1 MSEQEPI
8 QSVRGVH
15 DILPDDQRKWQFIR
29 RELNTTARL
38 FGFSRI
44 DVPVIEYAELFDRS
58 IGTET
63 DIVSKELFLVSQKE
77 GQTGSLMA
85 LRPEFTAGIVRAY
98 IQHGFRSKPQ
108 PVRLYTH
115 GSLFRYDRPQ
125 KGRYREH
132 TQFGAEIL
140 GAKSAAD
147 DAWIIYLGWRFLQ
160 RLGLKDVQIQ
170 INSLGSKLSQEQYV
184 KKVQKYFMP
193 FKEQLSPTDQ
203 RRLEL
208 NPLRLID
215 SKDEVIQQHLED
227 APQSL
232 DSLDKE
238 SKEFFSQLLGY
249 LDEYNVSYNLNPRIV
264 RGLDY
269 YTHTAFEITV
279 ENETGQQGSLGGG
292 GRYDGLAEQIGSV
305 NVSGVGLGIGLDRV
319 MNELVK
325 QHTKVPAMQHGCDLY
340 LIHLSKRG
348 RRKAQEILEL
358 LHNGGFVT
366 LHSPDR
372 PGLRSQLKQAD
383 KLQARYAIII
393 GETEA
398 KSNICILRDMKSGIQ
413 EDILYTD
420 LVSTLTDRLRNGRSA
435 RLLH

>member
-1 MSEQEPI
+1 MSEQESI
-8 QSVRGVH
+8 QSIRGVH

-29 RELNTTARL
+29 RELNTSARL
-38 FGFSRI
+38 MGFSRI

-58 IGTET
+58 IGKET
-63 DIVSKELFLVSQKE
+63 DIVSKELFLVSQKAGQE
-77 GQTGSLMA
+77 GALMA
-85 LRPEFTAGIVRAY
+85 LRPEFTASIVRAY
-98 IQHGFRSKPQ
+98 LQHGFRSLPQ

-115 GSLFRYDRPQ
+115 GPLFRYDRPQ

-147 DAWIIYLGWRFLQ
+147 DAWIIFLAWRFLQ
-160 RLGLKDVQIQ
+160 HLGLKDIQIQ
-170 INSLGSKLSQEQYV
+170 INSLGSLECQEQYRQ
-184 KKVQKYFMP
+184 KVQKYFTP
-193 FKEQLSPTDQ
+193 FKEQLSETDK

-215 SKDEVIQQHLED
+215 SKDEFLQKHIED

-238 SKEFFSQLLGY
+238 SKEFFSQLLSY

-279 ENETGQQGSLGGG
+279 ETELGQQGSLGGG
-292 GRYDGLAEQIGSV
+292 GRYDGLAKQIGGV
-305 NVSGVGLGIGLDRV
+305 NVPGVGMGIGLDRV
-319 MNELVK
+319 MLELTKQRVK
-325 QHTKVPAMQHGCDLY
+325 IPAMQHGCDLY

-348 RRKAQEILEL
+348 RKRAQEVLEQ
-358 LHNGGFVT
+358 LHNSGFVT

-383 KLQARYAIII
+383 KIGARYAIII

-398 KSNICILRDMKSGIQ
+398 KSSACILRDMKSGIQ
-413 EDILYTD
+413 EDVQYSD
-420 LVSTLTDRLRNGRSA
+420 LVTTLTDRLRNGRSA